1 MLSAIREV
9 DDVEM
14 AEVEAAVGSTS
25 FKRGR
30 SYARANRVLRI
41 EWDPGTETLTGS
53 VVGQG
58 ALYDTA
64 AFFASDGGSSLAFDD
79 GECTCPVG
87 YNCKHVAAL
96 VIAASDGRGRGADR
110 PRDIRRQPL
119 RVAPSREDGATTV
132 VGAAAARA
140 DRGAGGAGGWA
151 PRSRSSCRC
160 TRSASRTA
168 ASRG

>member
-1 MLSAIREV
+1 
-9 DDVEM
+9 M
-14 AEVEAAVGSTS
+14 AEVEATVGSTS

-53 VVGQG
+53 VVGRG

-64 AFFASDGGSSLAFDD
+64 AFFASDGGSSLAFED

-110 PRDIRRQPL
+110 PRDIRHQPL
-119 RVAPSREDGATTV
+119 RVARAATT
-132 VGAAAARA
+132 AQ
-140 DRGAGGAGGWA
+140 
-151 PRSRSSCRC
+151 PRSWEHPLRALIDAPAGQADGTPLAIELSLHAVGIS
-160 TRSASRTA
+160 TA